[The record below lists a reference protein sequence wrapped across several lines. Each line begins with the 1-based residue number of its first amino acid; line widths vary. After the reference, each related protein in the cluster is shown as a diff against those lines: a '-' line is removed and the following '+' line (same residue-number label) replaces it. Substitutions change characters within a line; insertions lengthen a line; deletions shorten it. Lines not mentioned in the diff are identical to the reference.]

1 MVITS
6 IQFALFVLGSLVLF
20 MVFPKKIKWISLLIS
35 SLLFYTLADLRCLG
49 FVLFSSGSVWCAA
62 KCIHNNFEQ
71 ENRKLE
77 ICQDKSDRREIKNVS
92 KKKRKRILKITLFLN
107 IGILI
112 LLKICKFMGVSFPVL
127 GMMNGR
133 SDVLNILMP
142 LGISYYTFSVTGY
155 LLDIYWKRYACEP
168 NFFRFLTWTVYFPHI
183 VQGPIAR
190 YGQSGME
197 LKKQLSLK
205 WNNFKFGTE
214 LILWGM
220 FKKLVIADRIS
231 VFINTAYSENYFL
244 EIGIVSFLALVL
256 DAVQIYTDFSGYMD
270 IVTGVSEIFGVK
282 LEKNFNHP
290 FFARTVPEFWRRW
303 HMSLGSWFKDYVYYP
318 VSVSGF
324 CKKVSKKLKGKCPDK
339 VLGIILTAI
348 PVMCTWILTGLWHGT
363 GIGYLAWGI
372 YYGTLIILSVS
383 FSGKIQEFWKRLSV
397 NTENFSFRLFQHIKI
412 FFIFMGGRFLGNTI
426 GFHTRMVMIKSIFTD
441 FTHGRFWNSVVY
453 QMGVNQFNF
462 LILIVSICI
471 LILVSVMQEKC
482 SVRKVYEQ
490 QNYLFKVAILCIA
503 FYVVFLFGI
512 YGPEYDVG
520 NFMYQQ
526 F

>member
-6 IQFALFVLGSLVLF
+6 IQFALFVVGCLCLF
-20 MVFPKKIKWISLLIS
+20 IIFPKKIKWVSLLIS
-35 SLLFYTLADLRCLG
+35 SLLFYALSDLRCLG
-49 FVLFSSGSVWCAA
+49 FVIFSSGSVWYAA
-62 KCIHNNFEQ
+62 KCICNNFEQ
-71 ENRKLE
+71 ENRGLE
-77 ICQDKSDRREIKNVS
+77 TCQDKAERKEIKNTS

-112 LLKICKFMGVSFPVL
+112 LLKVCKFMDVSIPVFW
-127 GMMNGR
+127 MMDGS
-133 SDVLNILMP
+133 SDISYILMP

-155 LLDIYWKRYACEP
+155 LLDVYWKRYSCEL
-168 NFFRFLTWTVYFPHI
+168 NFFHFLAWTVYFPHI

-190 YGQSGME
+190 YDQSGME

-205 WNNFKFGTE
+205 WDNFKSGME
-214 LILWGM
+214 LILWGI

-270 IVTGVSEIFGVK
+270 IVTGVSEIFDVK

-324 CKKVSKKLKGKCPDK
+324 CKKVSKKWKGKCSDK
-339 VLGIILTAI
+339 VLSIILTAI

-372 YYGTLIILSVS
+372 YYGTLIILSVT
-383 FSGKIQEFWKRLSV
+383 FSKKIQNFWEGLSV
-397 NTENFSFRLFQHIKI
+397 DTERFSFRLFQHVKI

-426 GFHTRMVMIKSIFTD
+426 GFYTRMLMIKSIFTD
-441 FTHGRFWNSVVY
+441 FIRGRFWDTAVY
-453 QMGVNQFNF
+453 RMGVDRFNF
-462 LILIVSICI
+462 LILIVSICF

-482 SVRKVYEQ
+482 SVRKAFEK
-490 QNYLFKVAILCIA
+490 QNYLFKVIILCTA

-512 YGPEYDVG
+512 YGSEYDVG
-520 NFMYQQ
+520 SFMYQQ